1 MKPHAVRASA
11 LDGLL
16 VIDLSQAAAGP
27 ICGTYL
33 ASLGAEV
40 IKIERPEGGDMAR
53 RTPPYATRNG
63 VAAQRQ
69 SPDDVSS
76 TVLKRNRG
84 KQSLAL
90 DLQTQEGQKLLHD
103 LVRQA
108 DIVLE
113 NFRPGVSARIG
124 ADYATL
130 KAIKPDLIYC
140 SITGFGMTGPYS
152 AWSAFDTI
160 IQGMTGVMAVT
171 GAPDGPP
178 TRAGLVVAD
187 NVAPLFALTG
197 ILAALRVRD
206 RTGEGDFVEVS
217 MFDSLISMVWDEP
230 IEHFANNR
238 INMRTGNRF
247 LRMAPWNSYA
257 ASDGYVVICAGQQ
270 DHWIKICKLIGQS
283 ELTED
288 ARFATMEARLANVEA
303 LDAIVGR
310 WVALHTRQ
318 EVVAQCQKAGVP
330 CGPVN
335 ELPDLIA
342 DPHLA
347 ARELMKPLMH
357 PLYGEIEGARVADFP
372 VRFAETPPARTTPAP
387 LLGQHTA
394 SILSKRLGLQPDQ
407 IKALVARGIIG
418 PV

>member
-1 MKPHAVRASA
+1 MTARAGRAGA
-11 LDGLL
+11 LDGLVVL
-16 VIDLSQAAAGP
+16 DLSQAAAGP

-40 IKIERPEGGDMAR
+40 IKIERPDGGDMAR
-53 RTPPYATRNG
+53 RTPPYATRAG
-63 VAAQRQ
+63 VTAQRQ

-90 DLQTQEGQKLLHD
+90 DLQSPEGQAILHD

-140 SITGFGMTGPYS
+140 SITGFGMDGPYS
-152 AWSAFDTI
+152 MWSAFDTI

-171 GAPDGPP
+171 GSPGGPP

-230 IEHFANNR
+230 IEHFVNHH

-257 ASDGYVVICAGQQ
+257 ASDGHVVICAGQQ
-270 DHWIKICKLIGQS
+270 DHWVKVCALIGQP
-283 ELTED
+283 ELAED
-288 ARFATMEARLANVEA
+288 RRFATMEARLAHVEE
-303 LDAIVGR
+303 LDALVGG

-318 EVVAQCQKAGVP
+318 NVVARCQEVGVP

-335 ELPDLIA
+335 ELPDLMA

-347 ARELMKPLMH
+347 ARNLLKPLMH

-372 VRFAETPPARTTPAP
+372 VRFAGTPQSKTTPAP
-387 LLGQHTA
+387 LLGQHTG
-394 SILSKRLGLQPDQ
+394 SVLGTRLGLSPEQLE
-407 IKALVARGIIG
+407 ALAAQGIIG

>member
-1 MKPHAVRASA
+1 
-11 LDGLL
+11 
-16 VIDLSQAAAGP
+16 
-27 ICGTYL
+27 
-33 ASLGAEV
+33 
-40 IKIERPEGGDMAR
+40 
-53 RTPPYATRNG
+53 
-63 VAAQRQ
+63 
-69 SPDDVSS
+69 
-76 TVLKRNRG
+76 
-84 KQSLAL
+84 
-90 DLQTQEGQKLLHD
+90 
-103 LVRQA
+103 
-108 DIVLE
+108 
-113 NFRPGVSARIG
+113 
-124 ADYATL
+124 
-130 KAIKPDLIYC
+130 
-140 SITGFGMTGPYS
+140 MTGS
-152 AWSAFDTI
+152 
-160 IQGMTGVMAVT
+160 
-171 GAPDGPP
+171 PDGPP
-178 TRAGLVVAD
+178 TRAGLLVAD

-217 MFDSLISMVWDEP
+217 MFDSLISMIWDEP

-270 DHWIKICKLIGQS
+270 DHWVKICKLIGQP
-283 ELTED
+283 ELTGD

-303 LDAIVGR
+303 LDALVGQ
-310 WVALHTRQ
+310 WVALYTRQ
-318 EVVAQCQKAGVP
+318 DVVVRCQEVGVP

-347 ARELMKPLMH
+347 ARQLMKPLRH

-387 LLGQHTA
+387 MLGQHT
-394 SILSKRLGLQPDQ
+394 SNILSKRLGLAPEQ
-407 IKALVARGIIG
+407 IEDLSARGIIG